1 MGVLS
6 AIKDYF
12 TVKAS
17 SKPVGALPPLDGV
30 SSSPIAA
37 VEQSLSE
44 KLADLENPG
53 TMEELHKKC
62 KGQFAKKMGLH
73 KFF

>member
-12 TVKAS
+12 SVKAS
-17 SKPVGALPPLDGV
+17 SKPAEFPALDGISPSPTPPLGNSEPSV
-30 SSSPIAA
+30 
-37 VEQSLSE
+37 SE
-44 KLADLENPG
+44 KLSDLENPG

-62 KGQFAKKMGLH
+62 KGNFAH
-73 KFF
+73 KSKVLL